1 MSIYESGEDYL
12 LAILVIKER
21 KGLCHSIDVAEET
34 GYSKASVSIAMK
46 KLLYSDESRWNFR
59 IVRNR
64 PNHCQKDP

>member
-21 KGLCHSIDVAEET
+21 KGICHSIDVAEET

-46 KLLYSDESRWNFR
+46 KREFDSFEFYIFLKS
-59 IVRNR
+59 
-64 PNHCQKDP
+64 